1 MKSRQGIHTFIWST
15 ISWMLWSLIFLYAGH
30 SRKKCWR
37 DSVASYT
44 GLSRNFI
51 LLSVVFRARVL
62 VLASNF
68 NLGDWNSTTLD
79 KYGCLPWNIQQQKMK
94 NSRLHFLLTQSNSLF
109 LTKDPKNL
117 SKVIMLI
124 SLLIQWSRPILL
136 KTNFK
141 LSKYFQPGEVL
152 LCSTSMRTNLHVVL
166 WSVAS

>member
-1 MKSRQGIHTFIWST
+1 MNVCIPCLDFTELSPLQKLQFLPVIILTKS
-15 ISWMLWSLIFLYAGH
+15 
-30 SRKKCWR
+30 
-37 DSVASYT
+37 
-44 GLSRNFI
+44 
-51 LLSVVFRARVL
+51 
-62 VLASNF
+62 LASNY